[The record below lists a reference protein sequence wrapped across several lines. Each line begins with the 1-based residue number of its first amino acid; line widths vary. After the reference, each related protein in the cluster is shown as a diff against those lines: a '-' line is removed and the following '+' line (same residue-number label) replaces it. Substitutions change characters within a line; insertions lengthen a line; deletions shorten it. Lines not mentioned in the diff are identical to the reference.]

1 MRIVAIWKRW
11 IEVLAT
17 LFLSWRDSGRE
28 RRSLI
33 VTRENGHIVV
43 RRAEPTRD
51 AMLRDA
57 QAGNILAT
65 LTPGTEISED
75 IRRAAHNSF
84 VVLEFPPDMVF
95 VRRITVP
102 AQARKFLAGV
112 IRNQIER
119 LSPWP
124 ANDVVYGFAAEAGT
138 ADAAAVGVRIVMASR
153 SDVDAAREDL
163 AALGLP
169 VDRIVVRDADSEA
182 VVVEVGGVRL
192 DEVAGSVTLWSR
204 LGDPSRDSVGLVA
217 RKFGIGIAASMTVSV
232 ALSLWALASATSIRD
247 ESEGMAARSK
257 VLQKQVQTGRTV
269 SSLASMPLAERA
281 WASKEMSAS
290 SVIMME
296 ALSRALPE
304 SAYVTE
310 IRLEKDNLRIIGLA
324 EDAPG
329 LLAPL
334 EKSKHMT
341 DVRFFAPTAR
351 GPDGKRFRFSIEARI
366 QQQIK
371 IGED

>member
-1 MRIVAIWKRW
+1 MRIGAIWNRW

-33 VTRENGHIVV
+33 VMRENGQVVV
-43 RRAEPTRD
+43 RRAEPARD
-51 AMLRDA
+51 AMLRDS

-65 LTPGTEISED
+65 LSPGMEFSED
-75 IRRAAHNSF
+75 IQRAVRNNF
-84 VVLEFPPDMVF
+84 VVLEFPSEKVF

-102 AQARKFLAGV
+102 AQAVKFLAGV

-124 ANDVVYGFAAEAGT
+124 ANDVVYGFVAEAGT
-138 ADAAAVGVRIVMASR
+138 GDAAAAVGVRIVMAAR
-153 SDVDAAREDL
+153 SDVDAAREEL

-169 VDRIVVRDADSEA
+169 VDRIVVRDTDDEA
-182 VVVEVGGVRL
+182 IGEVT
-192 DEVAGSVTLWSR
+192 GSVTLWSR
-204 LGDPSRDSVGLVA
+204 LGDPSRDSVGGVA
-217 RKFGIGIAASMTVSV
+217 QKIGIGIAASVTVSV
-232 ALSLWALASATSIRD
+232 ALSLWALASAASIRD
-247 ESEGMAARSK
+247 ESESMAARSK
-257 VLQKQVQTGRTV
+257 VLQKQVQTGRTA

-290 SVIMME
+290 SVIVME

-310 IRLEKDNLRIIGLA
+310 IRLEKENLRIVGLA
-324 EDAPG
+324 DDAPG

-341 DVRFFAPTAR
+341 DVRFFAPMAR
-351 GPDGKRFRFSIEARI
+351 GPDGKRFRFSIEARV
-366 QQQIK
+366 QPQIK